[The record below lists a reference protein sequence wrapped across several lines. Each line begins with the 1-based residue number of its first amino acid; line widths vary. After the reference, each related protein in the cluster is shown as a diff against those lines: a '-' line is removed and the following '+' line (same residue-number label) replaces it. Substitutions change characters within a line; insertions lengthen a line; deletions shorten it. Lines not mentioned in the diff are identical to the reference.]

1 MCFRSVTRWIA
12 GVIIILCAC
21 GKPAEVAVQF
31 PSAGPFEN
39 LSAYHLYHGD
49 LSDLIPHPQVM
60 PYTVTNE
67 LFTDY
72 AWKQRLV
79 WMPDSVQAQVQ
90 PDGMIRFPSGTIL
103 AKTFYYPADFRH
115 PEGNKKII
123 ETRLLINRGGQWE
136 PLTYLWNE
144 AQTEAVLDKIGT
156 SLPIE
161 WLDEIGQPKN
171 TTYLVPN
178 KNQCKSCHRYGDV
191 IEPVGPKYTNMV
203 TTEAN
208 QLNEWVNKGFLKP
221 LPATLTSLKLMP
233 HWQDTSASIDQ
244 RAKAYLDV
252 NCVHC
257 HRPAGPGGTS
267 GLYLDFLA
275 TRPEDWGIN
284 KPPVSAGTGSGNLQ
298 FDIAPGQSDAS
309 ILVYRMESLDPGVM
323 MPELGR
329 TMVHQEAMHVIRDW
343 IDQLPH

>member
-1 MCFRSVTRWIA
+1 MCFRSVIMWIT
-12 GVIIILCAC
+12 GVLIVLSSCS
-21 GKPAEVAVQF
+21 KSSEVTVRF
-31 PSAGPFEN
+31 PSSEPFEK
-39 LSAYHLYHGD
+39 LSAYHLYQGK
-49 LSDLIPHPQVM
+49 LSDLIPHPQVQ

-79 WMPDSVQAQVQ
+79 WMPDSVQAQAQ
-90 PDGMIRFPSGTIL
+90 ADGTIRFPTGTIL
-103 AKTFYYPADFRH
+103 AKTFYYPTDFRQ
-115 PEGNKKII
+115 PDKLKKII
-123 ETRLLINRGGQWE
+123 ETRLLINRDGQWE

-144 AQTEAVLDKIGT
+144 DQTEAVLDKVGT
-156 SLPIE
+156 ALPVE
-161 WLDEIGQPKN
+161 WLDEIGQPRQ

-178 KNQCKSCHRYGDV
+178 KNQCKSCHRFGDL
-191 IEPVGPKYTNMV
+191 IEPLGPKYTNMV
-203 TTEAN
+203 TPEAN
-208 QLNEWVNKGFLKP
+208 QLTEWVNLGFLKP
-221 LPATLTSLKLMP
+221 LPANLSSLKLMP
-233 HWQDTSASIDQ
+233 YWQDSSATFEQ

-267 GLYLDFLA
+267 GLYLDYLA

-284 KPPVSAGTGSGNLQ
+284 KPPVSAGTGSGHLQ

-329 TMVHQEAMHVIRDW
+329 TMVHTEAMQVIRAW